1 MTIPKERLKR
11 LRRSSFQLKQMNVGM
26 ILIQIQMKILKK
38 KSQKTFGSLN
48 LERMLLVDTELV
60 FATLWQKSKTQ

>member
-1 MTIPKERLKR
+1 
-11 LRRSSFQLKQMNVGM
+11 MNVGM